1 MKVKIREIYGKKLS
15 FDSIIVR
22 SAIEIAIPMLI
33 FVVVAS
39 FLFYQ
44 NTIQSLD
51 DQILESNYSELTSVS
66 DVYDKTFESVNY
78 IVNYISLTNEM
89 KMYFSAQNPYEAN
102 VFYHL
107 DIESVLDD
115 IKNHADYIHSVN
127 ILVENDT
134 GTYVHTTNKGDG
146 INVNS
151 MPWYADVKREKIPD
165 GIYTYP
171 CAVEDNY
178 PYLISFVRKSQSGD
192 NKCYLAVNVELRELN
207 NFVLNSNPER
217 FYIIKGNKVLY
228 NRYMGTMMS
237 DFCEIPTLKSLQSLP
252 GEKSF
257 FMNDGNK
264 KSVVSV
270 KKSRLYDWSYMFVN
284 SVDSNSAER
293 NSKKIIAVIFMLSA
307 LLMGIFVSI
316 KYVSSIYYPIREI
329 ESSMNGK
336 KKNEEKNLP
345 SEIKN
350 ISNKI
355 IDFANANEN
364 LKNELDNRLEIL
376 KKYQVYSLQA
386 QINPHFMFNVLN
398 TIYLQ
403 SISDYETDRKTS
415 EMLLKISRYLRYVLD
430 GDREV
435 ADIETELEYA
445 EIYVD
450 FLKERYEELKNVKWD
465 IDEEIKE
472 CKILKLCLQPVLENA
487 VYHGI
492 SRKKE
497 SDGELYIG
505 MKKENDKI
513 VLTVTDNGIG
523 IEKDELDALKKRLS
537 LSSEINSEHI
547 GLSNINVRIKLLYGD
562 EYGVEID
569 SVYNGGTTVKLILPI
584 I

>member
-134 GTYVHTTNKGDG
+134 GTYVHTTNRGDG

-178 PYLISFVRKSQSGD
+178 PYLISFVRKSQAGD

-237 DFCEIPTLKSLQSLP
+237 GFCEIPTLKSLQSLP

-264 KSVVSV
+264 KSIVSV